1 MGEELRGEKDYRIIA
16 AEPASCPSLKR
27 DKYTYDFY
35 DTGKVTPLAKM
46 YTLGYDFIPSANHA
60 GGLRYHSMSPILFQ
74 LYEDGYM
81 EALSREQT
89 SVFEATTKFAR
100 TEGILPV

>member
-1 MGEELRGEKDYRIIA
+1 
-16 AEPASCPSLKR
+16 
-27 DKYTYDFY
+27 
-35 DTGKVTPLAKM
+35 M

-74 LYEDGYM
+74 LYEDRYM

-100 TEGILPV
+100 TEGILPAQESSHAICVAMDERLSAKKMEKKRILYLDGQKQDI